1 MSAISRLSLSYVAMF
16 AVLSFISTGCGAIT
30 QGTRQSIPVQSSP
43 GAVSIDL
50 NGARYT
56 TPTTLNLERKNE
68 YILKFSKEGYE
79 PVSIQITKHLS
90 GGYLVFDILLGLVGV
105 IIDAATGGWYNLKP
119 ESVMVSLSR
128 ISTGIGGPAE
138 IEIAIKS
145 AGESGVLEIDSSV
158 PEIEIQVIPVR

>member
-1 MSAISRLSLSYVAMF
+1 MSAYVTRIILGLLF
-16 AVLSFISTGCGAIT
+16 VTTIVSTGCGAIT
-30 QGTRQSIPVQSSP
+30 QGTRQAIPVQSSP
-43 GAVSIDL
+43 GAVSIDV
-50 NGARYT
+50 NGAKHT

-79 PVSIQITKHLS
+79 PVSIQITRHLS
-90 GGYLVFDILLGLVGV
+90 GGYLVFDILLGLAGV

-119 ESVMVSLSR
+119 ESVMVSLNK
-128 ISTGIGGPAE
+128 ISAGTVGPTE

-145 AGESGVLEIDSSV
+145 AGQSGVLEIDSSV

>member
-1 MSAISRLSLSYVAMF
+1 MFTLFGSLRYALACLITVTIT
-16 AVLSFISTGCGAIT
+16 SFGCGAIT
-30 QGTRQSIPVQSSP
+30 QGTRQDIPVQSSP
-43 GAVSIDL
+43 NAVSIEV
-50 NGARYT
+50 GGQSYT

-79 PVSIQITKHLS
+79 SAQIHITKHLS

-119 ESVMVSLSR
+119 ESVMVSLSK
-128 ISTGIGGPAE
+128 ISAGPGPAE

-145 AGESGVLEIDSSV
+145 GVQSGELNIDASV
-158 PEIEIQVIPVR
+158 PEIEIQVLPGR

>member
-1 MSAISRLSLSYVAMF
+1 MFTPFSSLRYVLACLITVTITSY
-16 AVLSFISTGCGAIT
+16 GCGTIT

-43 GAVSIDL
+43 NTVSIDV
-50 NGARYT
+50 GGGSYT

-79 PVSIQITKHLS
+79 STQIQITKHLS

-119 ESVMVSLSR
+119 ESVMVSLSK
-128 ISTGIGGPAE
+128 ISAGPGPAE

-145 AGESGVLEIDSSV
+145 GGQSGELNIDASV
-158 PEIEIQVIPVR
+158 PEIEIQVLPGR